1 MPDAVPGS
9 IIGRFGEGRFG
20 EFRGGHITD
29 HDQLLPAIYDAVRAG
44 NLTFQTK
51 VDAKVQMSDRLV
63 CISDFALKI
72 DVPASTG
79 IVGKAPSLDGALDWA
94 REPHTTPAIDMLLH
108 KDHRFPLL
116 MLQALIM
123 DRFLGAYTGLGMNA
137 IEDPDKDHMC
147 LHLIVDP
154 PPPSPPG
161 RLMTIEEIQNIRLS
175 PAHYVGR
182 RPGYRAPAAP
192 AADIA
197 APAAVA
203 AGAEEEEIEVI
214 DDL

>member
-94 REPHTTPAIDMLLH
+94 REPHAEAMSVVGDRVVFQTDVGGLEGNSAERALPTTLFQLDLLTLPASCDVLGTHLL
-108 KDHRFPLL
+108 DG
-116 MLQALIM
+116 I
-123 DRFLGAYTGLGMNA
+123 
-137 IEDPDKDHMC
+137 
-147 LHLIVDP
+147 
-154 PPPSPPG
+154 G
-161 RLMTIEEIQNIRLS
+161 R
-175 PAHYVGR
+175 
-182 RPGYRAPAAP
+182 
-192 AADIA
+192 
-197 APAAVA
+197 
-203 AGAEEEEIEVI
+203 
-214 DDL
+214 